1 VRGFFIKRFLVFNY
15 FSYLRRI
22 NKENMKRT
30 FPSEFQKVV
39 DFIHDKL
46 GIKVVLSTST
56 CFLGHDTK
64 VIHIHHAYNLEKNG
78 LYALLH
84 ECGHA
89 LQPITN
95 TGVNRYKNID
105 DTLYPKKFSMQR
117 FINEI
122 DAWDKGV
129 EIANLLGIKIDEK
142 RYEKEKSDALMTYF
156 VV

>member
-1 VRGFFIKRFLVFNY
+1 
-15 FSYLRRI
+15 
-22 NKENMKRT
+22 
-30 FPSEFQKVV
+30 
-39 DFIHDKL
+39 L

-117 FINEI
+117 FINEV

-129 EIANLLGIKIDEK
+129 EIAELLGIKIDEK